1 MNLQSTKYVNMVSEL
16 VQKQLESH
24 KQQEIPIQED
34 PQVTIDRVSK
44 RIKERGA
51 RGILG
56 LQRQFSAIDKEA
68 TG

>member
-56 LQRQFSAIDKEA
+56 L
-68 TG
+68 